1 MTYSNRRIGTSLRRQ
16 YNMSRHVRQ
25 MRNCDLLAID
35 AAFADFDETGSH
47 AAPIMFVDV
56 LKRYLLI
63 VWNFFF
69 GQVSTESIKDS
80 PPPCPEDKPTVSA
93 DVVPPVEVDDSDDKI
108 ENGGDEDDD
117 IEEIFDDEEGEE
129 LDLEDE
135 DEIIEGDQDE
145 EKEPIVPPKKPED
158 KVVTNDAPI
167 KPSVPTNKTEEVKA
181 PVEVPKPK
189 DEVKKPEPPKATE
202 EIGEKPKID
211 IDNAKKSETPAKL
224 KPEFETGERE
234 GAPAKATA
242 PEIDGS
248 KFKSEFEIVEREDSD
263 SVPPKPAKAE
273 FEVAERGTAAVKPVL
288 PPPPPPTSSSSAA
301 SAKKDDPPSRPS
313 VKIGGGDDA
322 GKEAPKPAAAQE
334 KAAAHVKFQEDDDT
348 SGKGQRPAADFATLE
363 KGETVVKPPA
373 VTTAGRNAAT
383 GDAVGDFLSAEQS
396 HGGQLL
402 QKSHHESIQDQ
413 QLDYSDSGEEL
424 SDDDIEI
431 DYEDDED
438 DEEVVEV
445 KPLPPVARSVY
456 KKND

>member
-1 MTYSNRRIGTSLRRQ
+1 
-16 YNMSRHVRQ
+16 
-25 MRNCDLLAID
+25 
-35 AAFADFDETGSH
+35 
-47 AAPIMFVDV
+47 MFVDV

-80 PPPCPEDKPTVSA
+80 PPSCTEDKPIVSA
-93 DVVPPVEVDDSDDKI
+93 DVVPPVEVDDNDDKI

-117 IEEIFDDEEGEE
+117 IEEIFNDEEGEE

-135 DEIIEGDQDE
+135 DEIEGDQDE

-158 KVVTNDAPI
+158 KVITNDVPT
-167 KPSVPTNKTEEVKA
+167 KPSVPANKTEEVKA
-181 PVEVPKPK
+181 PFVVPKPK
-189 DEVKKPEPPKATE
+189 DEVKKPEPPKAPE
-202 EIGEKPKID
+202 EISEKPKID
-211 IDNAKKSETPAKL
+211 IDNTKKSETPAKL
-224 KPEFETGERE
+224 KPEFETGEKE
-234 GAPAKATA
+234 GAPAKAVS

-248 KFKSEFEIVEREDSD
+248 KFKSEFEVVEREDRD
-263 SVPPKPAKAE
+263 VVPQKPAKTE
-273 FEVAERGTAAVKPVL
+273 FEVAERGTVAVKPVL
-288 PPPPPPTSSSSAA
+288 PPPPPPPSSSSSAV
-301 SAKKDDPPSRPS
+301 KKDDPPSQPS
-313 VKIGGGDDA
+313 VKIGGGDND
-322 GKEAPKPAAAQE
+322 GKEAPKPTTVQE
-334 KAAAHVKFQEDDDT
+334 KAAAHVKFQENDSDDT
-348 SGKGQRPAADFATLE
+348 SGKGHAPVVDFATLE
-363 KGETVVKPPA
+363 KGETVVKPPT
-373 VTTAGRNAAT
+373 VTTVGRNAVT